1 MLFFIADP
9 HFGHQNI
16 IRYCQRPFAD
26 AAEMDRCLTANWN
39 ARVGADD
46 DIYILGDFSLKHA
59 PEALDYYRALNGRKH
74 LIVGN
79 HDLYLKENRKVFE
92 RELCEICDYK
102 ELHAES
108 GHTYILM
115 HYPLLFWNSLFTLA
129 SQRPDVLHSHEDLG
143 WSIRQLQ
150 IYKHVKAKMEEM
162 PQFKD
167 HPVLTYLQGMFALRP
182 MAIKPQLQ
190 LAAQYFGRAVIW
202 GSVGA
207 AAWSFADLNPLVGAK
222 VLSDP
227 QQLPQAELKGGDQKT
242 GGDGTITVQAVQ

>member
-92 RELCEICDYK
+92 RELCEICDYT

-115 HYPLLFWNSLFTLA
+115 HYPLMFWNGSTDDKVIHLYGHIHNNAYCNEQTGALRNA
-129 SQRPDVLHSHEDLG
+129 LNVGCDLYAYAPLSEDDVLAAVAEHNRALTHSINGDAPADSPLK
-143 WSIRQLQ
+143 R
-150 IYKHVKAKMEEM
+150 
-162 PQFKD
+162 
-167 HPVLTYLQGMFALRP
+167 
-182 MAIKPQLQ
+182 
-190 LAAQYFGRAVIW
+190 
-202 GSVGA
+202 SVT
-207 AAWSFADLNPLVGAK
+207 
-222 VLSDP
+222 
-227 QQLPQAELKGGDQKT
+227 QAREF
-242 GGDGTITVQAVQ
+242 